1 MESEALMTKKEML
14 KKLWQELRASYK
26 EWKKWEYLNYWSKC
40 NYEIFHKQVY
50 AYVILKKVRD

>member
-1 MESEALMTKKEML
+1 MTKKEML

-26 EWKKWEYLNYWSKC
+26 EWKKYEYLNYWSKC

-50 AYVILKKVRD
+50 AYVVLKKVRD